1 MVGLDHRLQARLVE
15 RDDAVVQAVDLGLVD
30 VHAHHLVADFGQA
43 GSGDESDVAGSEDR
57 NAHAVP
63 LPYYWF
69 APGLTISSS
78 SSSNTRVAFGGIW
91 PPAVPVSPYPS
102 SPGLLSWYLLPAG
115 LIRPPS
121 AQPGP
126 TRLTPTNPGPPPT

>member
-1 MVGLDHRLQARLVE
+1 MVGLDHRLQARFVD

-63 LPYYWF
+63 LPYSWF
-69 APGLTISSS
+69 ASGLTISSS
-78 SSSNTRVAFGGIW
+78 STSNTRVAFGGIG
-91 PPAVPVSPYPS
+91 PPGVPVSPKPS
-102 SPGLLSWYLLPAG
+102 SLGIHSLYLLPTG
-115 LIRPPS
+115 ISCTPS
-121 AQPGP
+121 AQPD
-126 TRLTPTNPGPPPT
+126 RKSVV

>member
-1 MVGLDHRLQARLVE
+1 MIRQPPGSTRTDTLFPYTTRFRSLQALLVD

-63 LPYYWF
+63 LPYSWF
-69 APGLTISSS
+69 ASGLTISSS
-78 SSSNTRVAFGGIW
+78 STSNKIGRAHV
-91 PPAVPVSPYPS
+91 
-102 SPGLLSWYLLPAG
+102 
-115 LIRPPS
+115 
-121 AQPGP
+121 
-126 TRLTPTNPGPPPT
+126 